1 MFETNASPNAEYKID
16 EMSENTQES
25 DLDSQKA
32 DITEKVD
39 ETSTKKSTNLAEDS
53 LISSENSENDHQ
65 DQKKSSISVVD
76 SEHDQTSTVNDDL
89 SYSDEKNQ
97 TDESEDSPQKD
108 ETKSSEDSI
117 EKQKEDDRLNFDW
130 NKHIGGIKSIGD
142 TELKEFEE
150 QVDDNFIESLDN
162 KIIKGTIVR
171 IADREAIVDIS
182 SKSEGVISLNEF
194 RYNPS
199 LKEGDRVDVIVD
211 KAEDQTG
218 QLVLSHRKA
227 RTIKTWEKVN
237 EAFKEDKVLT
247 GQIKCRTK
255 GGMIVDIDGI
265 EAFLPGSQIDI
276 KPVKDYDEYLNRR
289 MEFKIV
295 KINQEFKNIVVSH
308 KVLVEADMEELKR
321 EIIENLKKGNVLNG
335 KVKSIMSYGVFVELG
350 AIDGLIHIGDL
361 SWKRISHPSEVVEQD
376 QLLDVV
382 VLDFDKDSLKIQLGL
397 KQLEEHPWDKLSPE
411 VKDGSVLK
419 AKILTIHDF
428 GVHVEVENGV
438 EGFMKVYDM
447 SWSTYLRS
455 ASEFVAV
462 GDQVDVA
469 VVSIDRDARKLYLG
483 MKQLTKDPWTD
494 ITEKYQVG
502 TMHTGVVRHFTD
514 FGVFVEME
522 PGIDGLLYISD
533 LSWTKRIKHPTEVL
547 SIGDEIEVKIMDLDT
562 KERRLRL
569 GHKQTKENPWDKYQ
583 DQYAVGTVHKF
594 KINKVINGDGVIH
607 FQDGLLIYVNKR
619 GMIKQDGK
627 SLTKGEEAEFKI
639 IEFNKNTAK
648 VMASHTS
655 VHRDQERENAKIA
668 QRGVSKR
675 DIKKT
680 TFAELEGDPLSG
692 LKDKL
697 RQDEQSKDKP
707 VTRRTKDPKEIKPF
721 VLESAE
727 EELDAKKPEHEENS
741 SGNEES

>member
-16 EMSENTQES
+16 EMSQNTKES
-25 DLDSQKA
+25 DSDSQRA
-32 DITEKVD
+32 DFPEKID
-39 ETSTKKSTNLAEDS
+39 DTSAKEFTNLAEDS

-65 DQKKSSISVVD
+65 DQQKSSTSVID
-76 SEHDQTSTVNDDL
+76 AEHNRAGTVNHDL
-89 SYSDEKNQ
+89 NNQRQKNR
-97 TDESEDSPQKD
+97 TTESEDSPQGD
-108 ETKSSEDSI
+108 EPKSSDDSI
-117 EKQKEDDRLNFDW
+117 EKQKEDNLLNFDW

-150 QVDDNFIESLDN
+150 QVDENFIGSLDN

-199 LKEGDRVDVIVD
+199 LKEGDQVDVIVA
-211 KAEDQTG
+211 KAEDKTG

-227 RTIKTWEKVN
+227 RIIKTWEKINV
-237 EAFKEDKVLT
+237 AFKEDKVLT

-276 KPVKDYDEYLNRR
+276 KPVKDYDDYINKR

-335 KVKSIMSYGVFVELG
+335 KVKSITSYGVFVELG

-411 VKDGSVLK
+411 VKEGSVLK
-419 AKILTIHDF
+419 GKILTIHDF

-455 ASEFVAV
+455 ASEFVTI

-469 VVSIDRDARKLYLG
+469 VVSIDRESRKLYLG

-502 TMHTGVVRHFTD
+502 TTHVGVVRHFTD

-547 SIGDEIEVKIMDLDT
+547 SIRDEIEVKIMDLDT

-594 KINKVINGDGVIH
+594 KINKVINGDGIIH
-607 FQDGLLIYVNKR
+607 FQDGLLIYVNRR

-655 VHRDQERENAKIA
+655 VHRDRERENAKIV
-668 QRGVSKR
+668 QRSVSKR
-675 DIKKT
+675 NIKKT
-680 TFAELEGDPLSG
+680 TFAELEGDPLSE

-697 RQDEQSKDKP
+697 RQDEKNKDISVTRKDK
-707 VTRRTKDPKEIKPF
+707 TPKVIKPF
-721 VLESAE
+721 VVESAE
-727 EELDAKKPEHEENS
+727 EELDAKKSEHEENS
-741 SGNEES
+741 SDKEES

>member
-1 MFETNASPNAEYKID
+1 MFEPDASPNAGYKID
-16 EMSENTQES
+16 EMSENTQKS
-25 DLDSQKA
+25 GLDIQKA
-32 DITEKVD
+32 DATERGHPL
-39 ETSTKKSTNLAEDS
+39 STNVSTNLAEDS
-53 LISSENSENDHQ
+53 LAFSEKSENHHQ
-65 DQKKSSISVVD
+65 DEKKSSTSVID
-76 SEHDQTSTVNDDL
+76 AEHDLEGTVTDDI
-89 SYSDEKNQ
+89 SDSHMKNR
-97 TDESEDSPQKD
+97 TNELEDSSQGD
-108 ETKSSEDSI
+108 ETESSEDSI
-117 EKQKEDDRLNFDW
+117 KNQKENNLSNFDW

-150 QVDDNFIESLDN
+150 QVDENFIGSLDN

-199 LKEGDRVDVIVD
+199 LKEGDQVDVIVA
-211 KAEDQTG
+211 KAEDKTG

-227 RTIKTWEKVN
+227 RTIKTWEKINV
-237 EAFKEDKVLT
+237 AFKEDKVLT

-276 KPVKDYDEYLNRR
+276 KPVKDYDEYINKR

-335 KVKSIMSYGVFVELG
+335 KVKSITSYGVFVELG

-411 VKDGSVLK
+411 VKEGSVLK
-419 AKILTIHDF
+419 GKILAIHDF

-455 ASEFVAV
+455 ASEFVAI

-469 VVSIDRDARKLYLG
+469 VVSIDRESRKLYLG
-483 MKQLTKDPWTD
+483 IKQLTKDPWTD

-502 TMHTGVVRHFTD
+502 TTHVGVVRHFTD

-547 SIGDEIEVKIMDLDT
+547 NIKDEIEVKIMDLDT

-607 FQDGLLIYVNKR
+607 FQDGLLIYVNRR

-655 VHRDQERENAKIA
+655 VHRDRERENAKIG
-668 QRGVSKR
+668 QRSVSKR
-675 DIKKT
+675 NIKKS
-680 TFAELEGDPLSG
+680 TFAELEGDPLSE

-697 RQDEQSKDKP
+697 RQDEKNKDKSVNRKP
-707 VTRRTKDPKEIKPF
+707 PKVIKPF
-721 VLESAE
+721 VVESAE
-727 EELDAKKPEHEENS
+727 EEELDTKKSEHEENS
-741 SGNEES
+741 SSKEES